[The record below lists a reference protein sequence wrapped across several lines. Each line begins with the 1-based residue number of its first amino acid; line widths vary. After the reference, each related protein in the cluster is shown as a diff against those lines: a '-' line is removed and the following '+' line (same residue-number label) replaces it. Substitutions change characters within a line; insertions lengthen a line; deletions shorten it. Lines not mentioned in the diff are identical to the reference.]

1 MISGLSERLLQA
13 ILAKG
18 KLYLVGGS
26 LRDRLIHPDL
36 EPKDADLLVTG
47 IPLEELTRILEPFGK
62 VDLVGRSFGVLKFT
76 PDSRPDNPQPVTLD
90 ISLPRKESSTG
101 VGHKDFAV
109 DYDPGLAVES
119 DLGRRDFTINAMAYP
134 ITKEM
139 GNGKWGMGS
148 EAELIDPFHGR
159 EDLKE
164 RLIRVVHPK
173 AFEEDPLRMLRAV
186 QFAARFEFAIEEGTF
201 KAMKRDAR
209 KIATVSPERVQGE
222 LAKLLT
228 KADKPSIGLFL
239 MQRSGLM
246 KEVLPE
252 LEEGVGTDQPGGYH
266 AHDVFKHTL
275 MSVDAS
281 PKALIP
287 RLAALFHDV
296 AKPRTR
302 EVYDQGATFYG
313 HDKMGA
319 LLAEQALT
327 RLKYSNEVI
336 DKVTRLVSAHMFQ
349 APETERGLRRLIRK
363 VGEDQI
369 FTLLDLRRADI
380 VAQGKGG
387 TSADVDEFERI
398 IREEMAKKPP
408 LSTRDLVID
417 GKDVMQ
423 EFSLTPGPLV
433 GKVLNHLLEAVLDE
447 PGLNQREVLLGLAKR
462 YLEEHKKEKFKV
474 ST

>member
-1 MISGLSERLLQA
+1 VISGLPEGLLQA

-18 KLYLVGGS
+18 KLYLVGGNV
-26 LRDRLIHPDL
+26 RDRLIHPDI

-47 IPLEELTRILEPFGK
+47 IPLEDLTRTLEPFGR

-76 PDSRPDNPQPVTLD
+76 PHPSDLIPQPATLD
-90 ISLPRKESSTG
+90 ISLPRKEASTG
-101 VGHKDFAV
+101 VGHKDFSV
-109 DYDPGLAVES
+109 DHDPDLPLEA

-134 ITKEM
+134 LDEKT
-139 GNGKWGMGS
+139 
-148 EAELIDPFHGR
+148 AEEHRFKVQEKVLIDPFHGR

-164 RLIRVVHPK
+164 SLIRMINLRT
-173 AFEEDPLRMLRAV
+173 FEEDPLRMLRAV

-201 KAMKRDAR
+201 RAMKQHAR
-209 KIATVSPERVQGE
+209 LIATVSPERIQEE

-239 MQRSGLM
+239 MQRSGLLR
-246 KEVLPE
+246 EVLPE
-252 LEEGVGTDQPGGYH
+252 LEEGVGCDQPGGYH

-275 MSVDAS
+275 MAVDAS

-296 AKPRTR
+296 AKPKTR
-302 EVYDQGATFYG
+302 EVYDGGATFYG

-319 LLAEQALT
+319 EMTEGALS

-336 DKVTRLVSAHMFQ
+336 DRVVRLVSAHMFQ
-349 APETERGLRRLIRK
+349 GPETKKGLRRLIRK

-387 TSADVDEFERI
+387 SSKDVDEFEKI

-408 LSTRDLVID
+408 LSTRDLAID
-417 GKDVMQ
+417 GKDVMK
-423 EFSLTPGPLV
+423 EFELTPGPLV

-447 PGLNQREVLLGLAKR
+447 PGLNRREGLLGLAKQ
-462 YLEEHKKEKFKV
+462 YLEEHKKE
-474 ST
+474 

>member
-1 MISGLSERLLQA
+1 VISGLSEGLLQA

-26 LRDRLIHPDL
+26 VRDRLIHPDL
-36 EPKDADLLVTG
+36 ESKDADLLVTG
-47 IPLEELTRILEPFGK
+47 IPLEELTQLLRTFGRM
-62 VDLVGRSFGVLKFT
+62 DLVGRSFGVLKFT
-76 PDSRPDNPQPVTLD
+76 PFPDTLHPTPYTLD
-90 ISLPRKESSTG
+90 VSLPRKEASTG
-101 VGHKDFAV
+101 VGHKDFTV
-109 DYDPGLAVES
+109 DYVHNLPVEA

-134 ITKEM
+134 LDEETVKGERLKVKETT
-139 GNGKWGMGS
+139 
-148 EAELIDPFHGR
+148 LIDPYHGR
-159 EDLKE
+159 EDLKDK
-164 RLIRVVHPK
+164 LIRIVNPT

-186 QFAARFEFAIEEGTF
+186 QFAARFEYAIEEETF
-201 KAMKRDAR
+201 RAMRQHAR
-209 KIATVSPERVQGE
+209 LIATVSPERIQEE

-246 KEVLPE
+246 KEALPE
-252 LEEGVGTDQPGGYH
+252 LEEGVGCDQPGGYH

-275 MSVDAS
+275 MAVDAS

-302 EVYDQGATFYG
+302 EVYDGGATFYG

-319 LLAEQALT
+319 EITEVALS

-336 DKVTRLVSAHMFQ
+336 GRVVRLVSAHMFQ
-349 APETERGLRRLIRK
+349 GPETEKGLRRLIRK

-387 TSADVDEFERI
+387 SSKDVDVFEKI

-408 LSTRDLVID
+408 LSTRDLAID

-423 EFSLTPGPLV
+423 EFGLTPSPLV
-433 GKVLNHLLEAVLDE
+433 GKVLNNLLEAVLDE
-447 PGLNQREVLLGLAKR
+447 PGLNRREVLLDLAER
-462 YLEEHKKEKFKV
+462 YLEAHIKG
-474 ST
+474 

>member
-1 MISGLSERLLQA
+1 
-13 ILAKG
+13 
-18 KLYLVGGS
+18 
-26 LRDRLIHPDL
+26 
-36 EPKDADLLVTG
+36 
-47 IPLEELTRILEPFGK
+47 
-62 VDLVGRSFGVLKFT
+62 VDHDPNL
-76 PDSRPDNPQPVTLD
+76 PV
-90 ISLPRKESSTG
+90 E
-101 VGHKDFAV
+101 V
-109 DYDPGLAVES
+109 

-134 ITKEM
+134 LDEKT
-139 GNGKWGMGS
+139 
-148 EAELIDPFHGR
+148 AEGPKLKVQETVLIDPFRGR

-164 RLIRVVHPK
+164 SLIRLVNPR
-173 AFEEDPLRMLRAV
+173 AFEEDPLRMLRAA

-201 KAMKRDAR
+201 RAMRQHAR
-209 KIATVSPERVQGE
+209 LIATVSPERVQEE

-246 KEVLPE
+246 KEALPE
-252 LEEGVGTDQPGGYH
+252 LEEGVGCDQPGGYH

-275 MSVDAS
+275 MAVDAS

-302 EVYDQGATFYG
+302 EVYDGGATFYG

-319 LLAEQALT
+319 EITEVALS

-336 DKVTRLVSAHMFQ
+336 GRVVRLVSAHMFQ
-349 APETERGLRRLIRK
+349 GPETEKGLRRLIRK

-387 TSADVDEFERI
+387 SSKDVDVFEKI

-408 LSTRDLVID
+408 LSTRDLAID

-423 EFSLTPGPLV
+423 EFGLTPGPLV
-433 GKVLNHLLEAVLDE
+433 GKVLNNLLEAVLDE
-447 PGLNQREVLLGLAKR
+447 PGLNRREVLLDLAER
-462 YLEEHKKEKFKV
+462 YLEAHIKG
-474 ST
+474 

>member
-1 MISGLSERLLQA
+1 MISGLSEGLLQA

-26 LRDRLIHPDL
+26 VRDRLIHPDI

-47 IPLEELTRILEPFGK
+47 IPLEDLTRTLEPFGR

-76 PDSRPDNPQPVTLD
+76 PHPSDLIPQPVTLD
-90 ISLPRKESSTG
+90 ISLPRKETSTG
-101 VGHKDFAV
+101 VGHKDFSV
-109 DYDPGLAVES
+109 DHDPDLPLEA

-134 ITKEM
+134 LFERTVQ
-139 GNGKWGMGS
+139 GS
-148 EAELIDPFHGR
+148 GFKVQEESLIDPFGGR
-159 EDLKE
+159 EDLREKLV
-164 RLIRVVHPK
+164 RLVNPN

-201 KAMKRDAR
+201 RAMKHHVRL
-209 KIATVSPERVQGE
+209 IATVSPERIQEE

-239 MQRSGLM
+239 MQRSGLLR
-246 KEVLPE
+246 EVLPE
-252 LEEGVGTDQPGGYH
+252 LEEGVGCDQPGGYH

-275 MSVDAS
+275 MAVDAS
-281 PKALIP
+281 PKTLIP

-302 EVYDQGATFYG
+302 EVYYGGATFYG

-319 LLAEQALT
+319 EITERVLSQ
-327 RLKYSNEVI
+327 LKYSNEVI
-336 DKVTRLVSAHMFQ
+336 DRVVRLVSAHMFQ
-349 APETERGLRRLIRK
+349 GPETEKGLRRLIRK

-369 FTLLDLRRADI
+369 FILLDLRRADI

-387 TSADVDEFERI
+387 SSKDVDEFEKI
-398 IREEMAKKPP
+398 IREEMEKKPP
-408 LSTRDLVID
+408 LSTRDLATNGNDI
-417 GKDVMQ
+417 MS
-423 EFSLTPGPLV
+423 EFGLAPGPLV
-433 GKVLNHLLEAVLDE
+433 GKVLNHLLETVLDE
-447 PGLNQREVLLGLAKR
+447 PGLNRREILLGLAKQ
-462 YLEEHKKEKFKV
+462 YLEEQK
-474 ST
+474 

>member
-1 MISGLSERLLQA
+1 MIPGLSQNLLKA

-18 KLYLVGGS
+18 RLYLVGGS

-36 EPKDADLLVTG
+36 APKDADLLVTG
-47 IPLEELTRILEPFGK
+47 IPLEELTRILTPFGK

-76 PDSRPDNPQPVTLD
+76 THTQDFNPQPVTLD
-90 ISLPRKESSTG
+90 VSLPRKEASTG

-109 DYDPGLAVES
+109 DYDPGLPVES
-119 DLGRRDFTINAMAYP
+119 DLGRRDFTINAMAFP
-134 ITKEM
+134 LDERTAQGSGFTVKET
-139 GNGKWGMGS
+139 G
-148 EAELIDPFHGR
+148 LIDPYRGQ

-164 RLIRVVHPK
+164 RLIRLVNAR

-201 KAMKRDAR
+201 RAMKQDAR
-209 KIATVSPERVQGE
+209 LIATVSPERIQEE
-222 LAKLLT
+222 LTKLLT

-252 LEEGVGTDQPGGYH
+252 LEEGVGCDQPGGYH

-302 EVYDQGATFYG
+302 EVFDGGATFYG
-313 HDKMGA
+313 HDKTGA

-369 FTLLDLRRADI
+369 FALLDLRRADI

-387 TSADVDEFERI
+387 SSKDVDEFEKI

-408 LSTRDLVID
+408 LSTRDLAID

-423 EFSLTPGPLV
+423 ELGLTPGPLV

-447 PGLNQREVLLGLAKR
+447 PGLNQIKALLGLAKR
-462 YLEEHKKEKFKV
+462 YLEEHNKE
-474 ST
+474 

>member
-1 MISGLSERLLQA
+1 VISGLSEGLLQA

-26 LRDRLIHPDL
+26 VRDRLIQPDI
-36 EPKDADLLVTG
+36 EPKDIDLLVTG
-47 IPLEELTRILEPFGK
+47 IPLEDLTRTVEAFGR
-62 VDLVGRSFGVLKFT
+62 VDLVGRFFGVLKFT
-76 PDSRPDNPQPVTLD
+76 PHPSDLTPQPATLD
-90 ISLPRKESSTG
+90 MSLPRKEASTG
-101 VGHKDFAV
+101 IGHKDFSV
-109 DYDPGLAVES
+109 DHDPNLSLEA

-134 ITKEM
+134 LNEKTVQGPRFMVHEK
-139 GNGKWGMGS
+139 
-148 EAELIDPFHGR
+148 ALIDPYHGR

-164 RLIRVVHPK
+164 RLIRLVNPN
-173 AFEEDPLRMLRAV
+173 AFEEDPLRILRAV
-186 QFAARFEFAIEEGTF
+186 QFAARFEFAIEEETF
-201 KAMKRDAR
+201 RAMRQHVR
-209 KIATVSPERVQGE
+209 LIATVSPERIQEE

-239 MQRSGLM
+239 MQRSGLLR
-246 KEVLPE
+246 EVLPE
-252 LEEGVGTDQPGGYH
+252 LEEGVGCDQPGGYH

-275 MSVDAS
+275 MAVDAS

-302 EVYDQGATFYG
+302 EVYDGGATFYG

-319 LLAEQALT
+319 EMTDGALS

-336 DKVTRLVSAHMFQ
+336 DRVVRLVSAHMFQ
-349 APETERGLRRLIRK
+349 GPETEKGLRRLIRK

-387 TSADVDEFERI
+387 SSKDVDEFEKI

-408 LSTRDLVID
+408 LSTRDLAINGND
-417 GKDVMQ
+417 IMS
-423 EFSLTPGPLV
+423 EFGLAPGLLV

-447 PGLNQREVLLGLAKR
+447 PGLNRREVLLGLAKR
-462 YLEEHKKEKFKV
+462 YLEEHKKE
-474 ST
+474 

>member
-1 MISGLSERLLQA
+1 LISGLHEGLLQA

-26 LRDRLIHPDL
+26 VRDRLIHPDI

-47 IPLEELTRILEPFGK
+47 IPLEDLTRTLEPFGR

-76 PDSRPDNPQPVTLD
+76 MHPSDLIPQPATLD
-90 ISLPRKESSTG
+90 ISLPRKEASTG
-101 VGHKDFAV
+101 VGHKDFSV
-109 DYDPGLAVES
+109 DHDPNLPLEA

-134 ITKEM
+134 LDERTVQ
-139 GNGKWGMGS
+139 GS
-148 EAELIDPFHGR
+148 GFKVQEESLMDPFGGR
-159 EDLKE
+159 EDLREK
-164 RLIRVVHPK
+164 LIRLVNPN

-201 KAMKRDAR
+201 RVMRQHAR
-209 KIATVSPERVQGE
+209 LIATVSPERIQEE

-239 MQRSGLM
+239 MQRSGLLR
-246 KEVLPE
+246 EVLPE
-252 LEEGVGTDQPGGYH
+252 LEEAVGCDQPGGYH

-275 MSVDAS
+275 MAVDAS

-302 EVYDQGATFYG
+302 EVYDGGATFYG

-319 LLAEQALT
+319 EITEGALS

-336 DKVTRLVSAHMFQ
+336 DRVVRLVSAHMFQ
-349 APETERGLRRLIRK
+349 GPETEKGLRRLIRK

-387 TSADVDEFERI
+387 SSKDVDEFEKI
-398 IREEMAKKPP
+398 IREEMARKPP
-408 LSTRDLVID
+408 LSTRDLAINGND
-417 GKDVMQ
+417 IIG
-423 EFSLTPGPLV
+423 EFGLAPGPLV

-447 PGLNQREVLLGLAKR
+447 PGLNQRETLIRLTREFLETQGKR
-462 YLEEHKKEKFKV
+462 
-474 ST
+474 

>member
-1 MISGLSERLLQA
+1 MIAGLSQDLLKA

-26 LRDRLIHPDL
+26 VRDRLIHPDL
-36 EPKDADLLVTG
+36 EPKDSDLLVTG
-47 IPLEELTRILEPFGK
+47 IPLENLIQILEPLGR

-76 PDSRPDNPQPVTLD
+76 PHPSDLTPQPATLD
-90 ISLPRKESSTG
+90 ISLPRKEASTG
-101 VGHKDFAV
+101 VGHKDFTV
-109 DYDPGLAVES
+109 DYDHNLPVEA
-119 DLGRRDFTINAMAYP
+119 DLGRRDFTINALAYP
-134 ITKEM
+134 LDEETVKGERLKVKETT
-139 GNGKWGMGS
+139 
-148 EAELIDPFHGR
+148 LIDPYRGR
-159 EDLKE
+159 EDLKDN
-164 RLIRVVHPK
+164 LIRLVIPT

-201 KAMKRDAR
+201 RAMKRDSR
-209 KIATVSPERVQGE
+209 LIATVSPERVQEE

-239 MQRSGLM
+239 MQRSGLLR
-246 KEVLPE
+246 EVLPE
-252 LEEGVGTDQPGGYH
+252 LEEGVGCDQPGGYH

-302 EVYDQGATFYG
+302 EVYDGGATFYG

-319 LLAEQALT
+319 EITEGALS

-336 DKVTRLVSAHMFQ
+336 DKVTRLVSVHMFQ

-387 TSADVDEFERI
+387 SSKDVDEFEKI
-398 IREEMAKKPP
+398 IREELAKKPP
-408 LSTRDLVID
+408 LSTRDLAIN

-423 EFSLTPGPLV
+423 EFGLAPGPLV

-447 PGLNQREVLLGLAKR
+447 PGLNQRETLTRLARQFLETQEKR
-462 YLEEHKKEKFKV
+462 
-474 ST
+474 

>member
-1 MISGLSERLLQA
+1 MISGLSEGLLQA

-26 LRDRLIHPDL
+26 VRDRLIQPDI
-36 EPKDADLLVTG
+36 EPNDADLLVTG
-47 IPLEELTRILEPFGK
+47 IPLEDLTRTLEPFGR

-76 PDSRPDNPQPVTLD
+76 PHPSDLIPQPATLD
-90 ISLPRKESSTG
+90 ISLPRKEASTG
-101 VGHKDFAV
+101 VGHKDFTV
-109 DYDPGLAVES
+109 DHDPDLPIEA

-134 ITKEM
+134 LDEETVKGERLKVKETT
-139 GNGKWGMGS
+139 
-148 EAELIDPFHGR
+148 LIDPYHGR
-159 EDLKE
+159 EDLKDN
-164 RLIRVVHPK
+164 LIRLVIPT

-201 KAMKRDAR
+201 RAMRQHAR
-209 KIATVSPERVQGE
+209 LIATVSPERVQEE

-246 KEVLPE
+246 KEALPE
-252 LEEGVGTDQPGGYH
+252 LEEGVGCDQPGGYH

-275 MSVDAS
+275 MAVDAS

-302 EVYDQGATFYG
+302 EVYDGGATFYG

-319 LLAEQALT
+319 EITEGALS

-336 DKVTRLVSAHMFQ
+336 DKVTRLVSVHMFQ

-387 TSADVDEFERI
+387 SSKDVDEFEKI

-408 LSTRDLVID
+408 LSTRDLAID
-417 GKDVMQ
+417 GKDVMK
-423 EFSLTPGPLV
+423 EFELTPGPLV
-433 GKVLNHLLEAVLDE
+433 GKVLNYLLEGVLDD
-447 PGLNQREVLLGLAKR
+447 PGLNKRETLIRLARQFLETQGKR
-462 YLEEHKKEKFKV
+462 
-474 ST
+474 

>member
-1 MISGLSERLLQA
+1 MISGLSEGLLQA

-36 EPKDADLLVTG
+36 ESKDADLLVTG
-47 IPLEELTRILEPFGK
+47 IPLEELTQLLRTFGRM
-62 VDLVGRSFGVLKFT
+62 DLVGRSFGVLKFIPFPDTLHPT
-76 PDSRPDNPQPVTLD
+76 PCTLD
-90 ISLPRKESSTG
+90 VSLPRKEASTG

-109 DYDPGLAVES
+109 DHDPDLPVEA

-134 ITKEM
+134 IRGET
-139 GNGKWGMGS
+139 GNGRR
-148 EAELIDPFHGR
+148 ETINETALIDPYHGR
-159 EDLKE
+159 ADLKDK
-164 RLIRVVHPK
+164 LIRLVIPT

-186 QFAARFEFAIEEGTF
+186 QFAARFEFAIEEETF
-201 KAMKRDAR
+201 RAMRQHAR
-209 KIATVSPERVQGE
+209 LIATVSPERIQEE

-239 MQRSGLM
+239 MQRSGLL

-275 MSVDAS
+275 MAVDAS

-296 AKPRTR
+296 AKPRAR
-302 EVYDQGATFYG
+302 EVYDGGATFYG

-319 LLAEQALT
+319 EITEGALS

-336 DKVTRLVSAHMFQ
+336 DRVVRLVSAHMFQ
-349 APETERGLRRLIRK
+349 GPETEKGLRRLIRK

-387 TSADVDEFERI
+387 SSKDVDELEKI
-398 IREEMAKKPP
+398 IREEMDRKPP
-408 LSTRDLVID
+408 LSTRDLAINGND
-417 GKDVMQ
+417 IMS
-423 EFSLTPGPLV
+423 EFGLAPGPLV

-447 PGLNQREVLLGLAKR
+447 PGLNQRETLIRLARQFLEIQGKR
-462 YLEEHKKEKFKV
+462 
-474 ST
+474 

>member
-1 MISGLSERLLQA
+1 VISGLPEGVLQA

-26 LRDRLIHPDL
+26 LRDWLIHPDI

-47 IPLEELTRILEPFGK
+47 IPLEDLTRTLEPFGR
-62 VDLVGRSFGVLKFT
+62 VDVVGRSFGVLKFS
-76 PDSRPDNPQPVTLD
+76 PHPSDLIPQPATLD
-90 ISLPRKESSTG
+90 ISLPRKEASTG
-101 VGHKDFAV
+101 VGHKDFTV
-109 DYDPGLAVES
+109 DYDHNLPVEA

-134 ITKEM
+134 IT
-139 GNGKWGMGS
+139 GKTGDGRRKTIN
-148 EAELIDPFHGR
+148 ETALIDPYHGR
-159 EDLKE
+159 EDLKDK
-164 RLIRVVHPK
+164 LIRIVNPT

-201 KAMKRDAR
+201 RAMKRDSR
-209 KIATVSPERVQGE
+209 LIATVSPERVQEE

-246 KEVLPE
+246 KEALPE

-275 MSVDAS
+275 MAVDAS

-287 RLAALFHDV
+287 RLAALFHDI

-302 EVYDQGATFYG
+302 EVYDGGATFYG

-319 LLAEQALT
+319 EITEGALS
-327 RLKYSNEVI
+327 RLKYSNEVV
-336 DKVTRLVSAHMFQ
+336 DRVVRLVSAHMFQ
-349 APETERGLRRLIRK
+349 APETEKGLRRLIRK

-387 TSADVDEFERI
+387 SSKDVDEFEKI

-408 LSTRDLVID
+408 LSTRDLAINGD
-417 GKDVMQ
+417 DIMS
-423 EFSLTPGPLV
+423 EFGLAPGPLV
-433 GKVLNHLLEAVLDE
+433 GRVLNHLLEAVLDE
-447 PGLNQREVLLGLAKR
+447 PGLNQRETLIRLARQFLETQGKR
-462 YLEEHKKEKFKV
+462 
-474 ST
+474 

>member
-1 MISGLSERLLQA
+1 LIAGLSQDLLKA

-26 LRDRLIHPDL
+26 VRDRLIHPDL
-36 EPKDADLLVTG
+36 EPKDSDLLVTG
-47 IPLEELTRILEPFGK
+47 IPLENLIQILEPLGR

-76 PDSRPDNPQPVTLD
+76 PHPSDLTPQPATLD
-90 ISLPRKESSTG
+90 ISLPRKEASTG
-101 VGHKDFAV
+101 VGHKDFTV
-109 DYDPGLAVES
+109 DYDHNLPVEA
-119 DLGRRDFTINAMAYP
+119 DLGRRDFTINALAYP
-134 ITKEM
+134 LDEETVKGERLKVKETT
-139 GNGKWGMGS
+139 
-148 EAELIDPFHGR
+148 LIDPYRGR
-159 EDLKE
+159 EDLKDN
-164 RLIRVVHPK
+164 LIRLVIPT

-201 KAMKRDAR
+201 RAMKRDSR
-209 KIATVSPERVQGE
+209 LIATVSPERVQEE

-239 MQRSGLM
+239 MQRSGLLR
-246 KEVLPE
+246 EVLPE
-252 LEEGVGTDQPGGYH
+252 LEEGVGCDQPGGYH

-302 EVYDQGATFYG
+302 EVYDGGATFYG

-319 LLAEQALT
+319 EITEGALS

-336 DKVTRLVSAHMFQ
+336 DKVTRLVSVHMFQ

-387 TSADVDEFERI
+387 SSKDVDEFEKI
-398 IREEMAKKPP
+398 IREELAKKPP
-408 LSTRDLVID
+408 LSTRDLAIN

-423 EFSLTPGPLV
+423 EFGLAPGPLV

-447 PGLNQREVLLGLAKR
+447 PGLNQRETLTRLARQFLETQEKR
-462 YLEEHKKEKFKV
+462 
-474 ST
+474 

>member
-1 MISGLSERLLQA
+1 MIAGLSQDLLKA

-26 LRDRLIHPDL
+26 VRDRLIHPDL

-47 IPLEELTRILEPFGK
+47 IPLEDLTRTLEPFGR

-76 PDSRPDNPQPVTLD
+76 PFPDTLHPTPYTLD
-90 ISLPRKESSTG
+90 VSLPRKEASTG
-101 VGHKDFAV
+101 VGHKDFTV
-109 DYDPGLAVES
+109 DYDLNLPVEA

-134 ITKEM
+134 LDEETVKGERLKVKETT
-139 GNGKWGMGS
+139 
-148 EAELIDPFHGR
+148 LIDSYHGR

-164 RLIRVVHPK
+164 RLIRLVNPR
-173 AFEEDPLRMLRAV
+173 AFEEDPLRMLRGV

-201 KAMKRDAR
+201 RAMRQHAR
-209 KIATVSPERVQGE
+209 LIATVSPERIQEE
-222 LAKLLT
+222 LAKLLI

-252 LEEGVGTDQPGGYH
+252 LEEGVGCDQPGGYH

-275 MSVDAS
+275 MAVDAS

-302 EVYDQGATFYG
+302 EVYDGGATFYG

-319 LLAEQALT
+319 EITEGALS

-336 DKVTRLVSAHMFQ
+336 DRVVRLVSAHMFQ
-349 APETERGLRRLIRK
+349 APETERGLRRLVRK

-387 TSADVDEFERI
+387 SSKDVDEFEKI
-398 IREEMAKKPP
+398 IREEMEKKPP
-408 LSTRDLVID
+408 LSTRDLALNGNDI
-417 GKDVMQ
+417 MS
-423 EFSLTPGPLV
+423 EFGLAPGPLV

-447 PGLNQREVLLGLAKR
+447 PGLNTKEALISLAREYMEKQRKP
-462 YLEEHKKEKFKV
+462 
-474 ST
+474 

>member
-1 MISGLSERLLQA
+1 VISGLPEGLLQA

-26 LRDRLIHPDL
+26 VRDRLIHPDI

-47 IPLEELTRILEPFGK
+47 ISLEDLTRTLEPFGR

-76 PDSRPDNPQPVTLD
+76 PHSSDLIPQPATLD
-90 ISLPRKESSTG
+90 ISLPRKEASTG
-101 VGHKDFAV
+101 VGHKDFSV
-109 DYDPGLAVES
+109 DHDPNLPLEA

-134 ITKEM
+134 LDEKT
-139 GNGKWGMGS
+139 
-148 EAELIDPFHGR
+148 AEGPRFKVQETSLIDPFHGK

-164 RLIRVVHPK
+164 RLICLVNPT

-201 KAMKRDAR
+201 RAMRQHAR
-209 KIATVSPERVQGE
+209 LIATVSPERVQEE

-246 KEVLPE
+246 REVLPE
-252 LEEGVGTDQPGGYH
+252 LEEGVGCDQPGGYH

-275 MSVDAS
+275 MAVDAS

-287 RLAALFHDV
+287 RLAALFHDA

-302 EVYDQGATFYG
+302 EVYDGGATFYG

-319 LLAEQALT
+319 EITEGALS

-336 DKVTRLVSAHMFQ
+336 DRVVTLVSAHMFQ

-387 TSADVDEFERI
+387 SPKDVDSFEKI

-408 LSTRDLVID
+408 LSTRDLAIN

-423 EFSLTPGPLV
+423 EFGLTPGPLV

-447 PGLNQREVLLGLAKR
+447 PGLNGREGLLGLAKR
-462 YLEEHKKEKFKV
+462 YLEDHKKE
-474 ST
+474 